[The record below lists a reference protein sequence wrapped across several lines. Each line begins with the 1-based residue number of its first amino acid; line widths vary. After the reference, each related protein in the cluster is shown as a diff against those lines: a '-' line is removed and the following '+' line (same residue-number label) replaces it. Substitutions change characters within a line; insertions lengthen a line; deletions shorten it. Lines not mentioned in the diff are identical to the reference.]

1 MLLIVS
7 SGLAQ
12 TAPAPAQALLHMGQQ
27 ITPLAREN
35 RAELFARY
43 QESLKKSPKADN
55 QRARYAPF
63 ITKLELYSRCSKST
77 LSLGPQ

>member
-1 MLLIVS
+1 M
-7 SGLAQ
+7 GNRPYPA
-12 TAPAPAQALLHMGQQ
+12 APAGVDL
-27 ITPLAREN
+27 REN

-43 QESLKKSPKADN
+43 QETHKESPKADT

-63 ITKLELYSRCSKST
+63 ITKLGFCSRCSKST